1 MNAGQLIKILSSV
14 DEKTDVLFSIG
25 YDLEERE
32 DFLDSVPNADDLADL
47 EARHAEV
54 SEISK
59 NKLRLDIHIFP
70 QKGGKV

>member
-32 DFLDSVPNADDLADL
+32 DFLDTAPNADDLADL
-47 EARHAEV
+47 EARYAEV

-59 NKLRLDIHIFP
+59 NKMRLDIKIFP